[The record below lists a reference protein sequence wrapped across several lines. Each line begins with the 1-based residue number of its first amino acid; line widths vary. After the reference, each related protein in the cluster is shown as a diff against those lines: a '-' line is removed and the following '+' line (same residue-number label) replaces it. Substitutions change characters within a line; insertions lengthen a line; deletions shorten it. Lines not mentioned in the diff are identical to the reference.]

1 MMLKSILG
9 SANRERV
16 LLFLYCRHE
25 GYARQI
31 ARFYNAAL
39 RPVQQQLEK
48 LEAAKVL
55 YSRKLGTTRVYAFS
69 SRYPFL
75 AELQAL
81 LAKSL
86 ALRPEADRKALTID
100 RHRPREAAKP
110 A

>member
-16 LLFLYCRHE
+16 LLFIHCRHE

-31 ARFYNAAL
+31 ARFYGAAL

-48 LEAAKVL
+48 LESARVL

-69 SRYPFL
+69 SRYPFF

-81 LAKSL
+81 LAKAL
-86 ALRPEADRKALTID
+86 ALRPESDRKALTAE
-100 RHRPREAAKP
+100 RHRPGRAGQP